1 MAQTRSL
8 PVGRREMI
16 LERVNATGEARVADL
31 AAELGV
37 SVITVRRDIAA
48 LDEQG
53 LLRQVR
59 GGARRLTVREQPDQ
73 NPGAA
78 PVSAGAAALQ
88 DIGVI
93 VPSLTYY
100 WPRILQGAS
109 SEADAHGARLH
120 IEAASP
126 SAEECLESLARL
138 TGEGAVDALL
148 LAPDL
153 RSGSASEEVLARLGA
168 LEVPVVL
175 MERDPRDMDPTYVGV
190 DSVRT
195 DHEQGALEAFAHLHE
210 LGHRRLGLLH
220 DRTSPTVPQI
230 LVAWR
235 RAHDLFEL
243 SVENAALGVLDTHG
257 NAPAQQI
264 DSFLD
269 LCLERGVTGIHVHS
283 DEAALLV
290 MQQAGRRGLD
300 VPGELSITAHDDE
313 LSTLTR
319 PALTAVGPDK
329 PALGARAV
337 QMIVRR
343 LETPAAPFERTE
355 LLPRLHVRGSTARH
369 ADGASASRN

>member
-16 LERVNATGEARVADL
+16 LDRVNATGEARVADL
-31 AAELGV
+31 ADELGV

-59 GGARRLTVREQPDQ
+59 GGAHRLTVRDEPERS
-73 NPGAA
+73 PSRSAA
-78 PVSAGAAALQ
+78 SGRAAALQ

-109 SEADAHGARLH
+109 SEADRHGARLH

-126 SAEECLESLARL
+126 RAEECLGSLARL
-138 TGEGAVDALL
+138 TGEGAVEALL

-153 RSGSASEEVLARLGA
+153 RSGSASEEVLARLRT

-175 MERDPRDMDPTYVGV
+175 MERDARDLDPTYVGV

-195 DHEQGALEAFAHLHE
+195 DHEQGALEAFAHLHH

-235 RAHDLFEL
+235 RAHELFDLSAED
-243 SVENAALGVLDTHG
+243 SALGVLDTHG
-257 NAPAQQI
+257 RAPAQQI

-269 LCLERGVTGIHVHS
+269 LCLEHGVTGVHVHS

-290 MQQAGRRGLD
+290 MQQAGRRGID

-329 PALGARAV
+329 SALGARAV
-337 QMIVRR
+337 QMLMRR
-343 LETPAAPFERTE
+343 LATPAAPFERTE
-355 LLPRLHVRGSTARH
+355 LLPKLQVRGSTAPPP
-369 ADGASASRN
+369 DGASASRN

>member
-8 PVGRREMI
+8 PVGRREEI
-16 LERVNATGEARVADL
+16 LDRVNAAGEARVADL

-37 SVITVRRDIAA
+37 SVITVRRDIAVLA
-48 LDEQG
+48 EEG

-59 GGARRLTVREQPDQ
+59 GGAHRLALRDEPDRSSGRAAAAG
-73 NPGAA
+73 GAA
-78 PVSAGAAALQ
+78 ILK

-109 SEADAHGARLH
+109 SAADGHGARLH

-126 SAEECLESLARL
+126 RAEDCLESLARL

-153 RSGSASEEVLARLGA
+153 RSGAASEELLAQLRA
-168 LEVPVVL
+168 LEVPAVL
-175 MERDPRDMDPTYVGV
+175 MERDLRDMDPTCAGV

-195 DHEQGALEAFAHLHE
+195 DHEQGALEAFAHLHR

-235 RAHDLFEL
+235 RAHELFDLSAED
-243 SVENAALGVLDTHG
+243 SALGVLDTHG
-257 NAPAQQI
+257 TAPAQQI

-269 LCLERGVTGIHVHS
+269 LCLEHGVTGVHVHS

-290 MQQAGRRGLD
+290 MQQASRRGID

-337 QMIVRR
+337 QMLMRR

-355 LLPRLHVRGSTARH
+355 LLPRLHVRGSTAPPPGR
-369 ADGASASRN
+369 ASATRD

>member
-8 PVGRREMI
+8 PVGRREVI
-16 LERVNATGEARVADL
+16 LDRVNVSGEARVADL

-59 GGARRLTVREQPDQ
+59 GGAHRLAVRGEPDRSLG
-73 NPGAA
+73 PAA
-78 PVSAGAAALQ
+78 VPDGAAALR

-109 SEADAHGARLH
+109 SEADGHGARLH

-126 SAEECLESLARL
+126 RAEECMESLARL

-153 RSGSASEEVLARLGA
+153 RSGSASEEVLARLRT

-175 MERDPRDMDPTYVGV
+175 MERDARDLDPTYVGV

-195 DHEQGALEAFAHLHE
+195 DHEQGALEAFAHLHW

-235 RAHDLFEL
+235 RAHELFDL
-243 SVENAALGVLDTHG
+243 SVEQSALGVLDTHG
-257 NAPAQQI
+257 KAPAQQI

-269 LCLERGVTGIHVHS
+269 LCLEHGVTGIHVHS

-290 MQQAGRRGLD
+290 MQQAGRRGID

-337 QMIVRR
+337 QMLVRR

-355 LLPRLHVRGSTARH
+355 LLPKLHVRGSTAPPPDC
-369 ADGASASRN
+369 APASWN